1 MKSNKF
7 YIAEVAGMT
16 LDENCNYCIPN
27 VIGNKVESFVNKE
40 AKYENMPLFVKD
52 VNGFLT
58 DVVTGEEVKLD
69 TNVSVLDYEVLSK
82 NQKVTNKEEVVAFA
96 LTPVKYS
103 IVCGWIIQLD
113 EDDVKRYVQE
123 VKKLKKVSTNRYIQN
138 KKNTEKEQNQNTESP
153 YIKEL
158 MLKCIEDAKRIYA
171 NQEKEQTCKIIRK
184 RL

>member
-1 MKSNKF
+1 MEKNDF

-16 LDENCNYCIPN
+16 LDENNNYCIPN
-27 VIGNKVESFVNKE
+27 VIGSKVESIIDNKT
-40 AKYENMPLFVKD
+40 KYESMPLFVKD

-69 TNVSVLDYEVLSK
+69 TNVSILDYEVLSK
-82 NQKVTNKEEVVAFA
+82 NQKVTNKEEVVAFS

-123 VKKLKKVSTNRYIQN
+123 VKKLKKVSTNRYLQN
-138 KKNTEKEQNQNTESP
+138 KKNTEKAQNKNNENP

-158 MLKCIEDAKRIYA
+158 MLKCIEDIKGIYA